1 MSKPFDLSVHLVI
14 DPSHTPDGQFATVL
28 ETACQNGVTIA
39 QLRCKDL
46 DTKPFLKYAQTAKS
60 ICKKHNIPFIIN
72 DRIDIALAVDADG
85 VHIGQDDMPAQ
96 TARQLLGDNKI
107 IGLTIRT
114 TDEAHACPVSLLDY
128 ASIGA
133 VFATGSK
140 NVTTDYVGL
149 DGLRNL
155 SQIIKNQNRPLGPIP
170 LCAISGINAHNA
182 GSVID
187 AGVDGVS
194 VITHITQAPCVATAT
209 KQLRH
214 VVDTANAK
222 K

>member
-14 DPSHTPDGQFATVL
+14 DPSLTPDGQFETVL
-28 ETACQNGVTIA
+28 DTACQNGVTIA

-46 DTKPFLKYAQTAKS
+46 DTKPFVNYAETAKS
-60 ICKKHNIPFIIN
+60 ICRKHNIPFIIN

-85 VHIGQDDMPAQ
+85 VHIGQDDMPVP
-96 TARQLLGDNKI
+96 TARTLLGDDKI

-114 TDEAHACPVSLLDY
+114 ADEAHACPVSLLDY

-149 DGLRNL
+149 DGLSTL
-155 SQIIKNQNRPLGPIP
+155 SQIIKSKHPMP
-170 LCAISGINAHNA
+170 LCAISGINNHNA
-182 GSVID
+182 GSVIT

-194 VITHITQAPCVATAT
+194 VITHITKAPCVATAT
-209 KQLRH
+209 KELRH
-214 VVDTANAK
+214 AVDTANAQK
-222 K
+222 